1 MATQSNVRDTP
12 TLIKRNGADYSSAK
26 HTELI
31 DWLLMLERKDNVLTL
46 PPTKSGGATLLKN
59 DDFRIDY
66 QGYFN
71 SDPYEIGWINL
82 QVQENIPRK
91 VNKILPNFQIIATI
105 GRVVRGYFILSM
117 IRYDSPRPPQPL

>member
-12 TLIKRNGADYSSAK
+12 TLIKRNGEKYPPAK
-26 HTELI
+26 KTELI
-31 DWLLMLERKDNVLTL
+31 DWLLMLERKDNVLMI
-46 PPTKSGGATLLKN
+46 PAGKNGGATLLKN

-71 SDPYEIGWINL
+71 SDPYQIGWINL

-91 VNKILPNFQIIATI
+91 VKKT
-105 GRVVRGYFILSM
+105 
-117 IRYDSPRPPQPL
+117 PPQFSNNSYKQKSCTARSH